1 MSQDSMRI
9 DELTGLLARPALI
22 EKMEEAA
29 RKEESLVAIFLDLD
43 HFMHINET
51 YGHQTGD
58 EWLKAI
64 AARFSEVFGKDG
76 MVARWGGDEFVA
88 AVTSKNLEEVYEM
101 AEALRSSVEK
111 DCPTTLHNGQPI
123 QTGGT
128 ISLGLAAFPA
138 NARDPMDLVEKSK
151 QALYTAKEKGGN
163 RVRFYQEAD
172 TLTGLLNS
180 FSTQRALEEALAE
193 AQEKDGTLSVFLLDI
208 DRFKDI
214 NDDYGRRAGDEVL
227 KRLARILQS
236 NFDSLG
242 VVGRIKADEFIVILP
257 DQRADSAFVLAD
269 EVRRLVED
277 SEVQITIGNH
287 TNALHFH
294 ISGGIANYPADAAEH
309 VDLLRKAD
317 EALYRSKKTGRN
329 RISLPASAQMV
340 TKTSHYT
347 QVQLERLAALARK
360 QDKTEAFLLREALD
374 DLLRKYKES
383 GV

>member
-1 MSQDSMRI
+1 MSENSARI
-9 DELTGLLARPALI
+9 DELTGLLTRPALI
-22 EKMEEAA
+22 EKMDEAA
-29 RKEESLVAIFLDLD
+29 REDEALVAIFLDLD

-58 EWLKAI
+58 EWIKAVT
-64 AARFSEVFGKDG
+64 ARFSEAFGKDG
-76 MVARWGGDEFVA
+76 MVARWGGDEFIA
-88 AVTSKNLEEVYEM
+88 AVYSKNLEEIYEM

-111 DCPTTLHNGQPI
+111 DCPTTLHNGEPI

-138 NARDPMDLVEKSK
+138 NASDPMDLVDKSK
-151 QALYTAKEKGGN
+151 HALYTAKEKGGN
-163 RVRFYQEAD
+163 RVRFYQETD

-180 FSTQRALEEALAE
+180 FSTQRSLEEALAE
-193 AQEKDGTLSVFLLDI
+193 AQQKSGTLSVFLLDI
-208 DRFKDI
+208 DRFKEL

-242 VVGRIKADEFIVILP
+242 VVGRIKGDEFIVILP

-277 SEVQITIGNH
+277 SEVQITIGSH
-287 TNALHFH
+287 TNVLHFR
-294 ISGGIANYPADAAEH
+294 ISGGIANYPSDAAER

-317 EALYRSKKTGRN
+317 EALYRSKKIGRN

-347 QVQLERLAALARK
+347 LVQLERLTALARR

-383 GV
+383 GG